1 MVYSDASFSGN
12 LRTVVTRPPRSISEG
27 GGRISVVDRRDG
39 YQGGGRLEI
48 NDTIGIVQGGIMLR

>member
-1 MVYSDASFSGN
+1 MLLLGGTLEPSSLALLVGYQG
-12 LRTVVTRPPRSISEG
+12 EG
-27 GGRISVVDRRDG
+27 RVSVVDRRDG